1 MPAPIVAGV
10 MVVARFIAS
19 KGVTQAIKKYG
30 KKAVDKARPYVQEA
44 RRHVEDLKTK
54 PTPGQEKIAPIT
66 KRQRATRDT
75 ARKAFSV
82 GNVTGATAGIGG
94 TLAVTSAMSDKKDK
108 PKAKPKAK
116 AKAKAKSSDQRTNP
130 KDYPVY
136 KKGSK
141 SAKAFQEAYGKAKKN
156 GQKTFTFEGRK
167 YEVK

>member
-19 KGVTQAIKKYG
+19 KGVTKAITKYG
-30 KKAVDKARPYVQEA
+30 KKAVDEA
-44 RRHVEDLKTK
+44 RKHVKDVTTK
-54 PTPGQEKIAPIT
+54 PTPGQKKIAPVT
-66 KRQRATRDT
+66 KSQRATRDT
-75 ARKAFSV
+75 GRKGF
-82 GNVTGATAGIGG
+82 IGG
-94 TLAVTSAMSDKKDK
+94 AAAGGAAVGAAMSDKKDA
-108 PKAKPKAK
+108 PKAKP
-116 AKAKAKSSDQRTNP
+116 KAKAKSSDQRTNP

-156 GQKTFTFEGRK
+156 GQKTFTFEGRR